1 MRNRVLAIFAS
12 LGLMAC
18 PMLLRA
24 QSSPAPAGAKIGVV
38 DIQQAILDTS
48 EGKQAVEDLQ
58 KKYQPRETEIQQ
70 RQQDVQQLQQQ
81 LQKQLT
87 TLSADEQRRMQHE
100 LQEKQTVL
108 QRLEQD
114 AQSSFQYDRNTLMQ
128 ELGQKMVKVI
138 NQYAS
143 THGFSLVIDGS
154 QVPVYYA
161 AKGVDITPEI
171 VKLYNSSHPAQSAS
185 ASTDTSG
192 SSSDQASPGKKAAA
206 RPPAAKPQP

>member
-1 MRNRVLAIFAS
+1 MRNRLWVGGIL
-12 LGLMAC
+12 LGLMVYPAF
-18 PMLLRA
+18 LAA
-24 QSSPAPAGAKIGVV
+24 QTAPAAPGDKIGVV
-38 DIQQAILDTS
+38 DIQQAIMDTG
-48 EGKQAVEDLQ
+48 EGKQAIQDLQ

-81 LQKQLT
+81 IQKQMT
-87 TLSADEQRRMQHE
+87 TLSADEQRRMSHE

-114 AQSSFQYDRNTLMQ
+114 AQSSFQYDRDTVMRQ
-128 ELGQKMVKVI
+128 LGQKMVTVI

-143 THGFSLVIDGS
+143 THGFALVIDGS

-171 VKLYNSSHPAQSAS
+171 VKLYNSSHPAQ
-185 ASTDTSG
+185 
-192 SSSDQASPGKKAAA
+192 AAA
-206 RPPAAKPQP
+206 AGGAAAGPKTPAKPKP